1 MDSSRLPFSVK
12 FDWAE
17 LRDMLFRSPTSI
29 DFQTYYFLRGSGRQN
44 LFAGSEKVG
53 DDKSRQLLLLSEL
66 KVLSRSELLDR
77 LLLRLIGEKFWVP
90 KFGGVRSFFGAGLFS
105 EMNIDWL
112 TLPLSLGTGMLTALN

>member
-12 FDWAE
+12 CDCAE

-29 DFQTYYFLRGSGRQN
+29 DFQTYYFLRGSGRRN